1 MLKEKESANRE
12 ASHCKL
18 QNQIHLDSK
27 KALNKQTETEN
38 HEKKENSCIY
48 NERFILS

>member
-18 QNQIHLDSK
+18 QNQIHLGSK
-27 KALNKQTETEN
+27 KALNKQKQKTTR
-38 HEKKENSCIY
+38 KRKTVVFTTRDS
-48 NERFILS
+48 F